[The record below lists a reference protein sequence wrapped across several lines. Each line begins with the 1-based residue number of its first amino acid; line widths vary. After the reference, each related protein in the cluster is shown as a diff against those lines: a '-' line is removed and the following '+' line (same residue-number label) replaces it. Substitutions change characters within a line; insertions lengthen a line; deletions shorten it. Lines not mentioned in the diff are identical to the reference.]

1 MALEKE
7 DRDFAASV
15 SAFLSANR
23 KAMLAVLGTA
33 VTAVIA
39 VIVFFAV
46 SEKMNAEAVSSVE
59 KVIYD
64 FEQFKGKNK
73 PAEENNELSEDTYGE
88 EKIAGTSDAVT
99 AEEDKT
105 IEALKALLLKH
116 SSSYAA
122 FRANTAIA
130 EIYFQRKNYTEAL
143 QFYETAAKSV
153 KKGYPVGL
161 AYFNAAACADELQ
174 QYEKALEL
182 YILSAS
188 YDDFPLKPR
197 ALFNIGRLEE
207 SLAHPDKA
215 IEAYTKLAESYP
227 DNDWTL
233 LAKSR
238 IIALSIQ

>member
-1 MALEKE
+1 MAEKNDQTLAFSE
-7 DRDFAASV
+7 RCGQFLTQHRKPIAIILGAICVAVAGALVASSLTTRAAKQAS
-15 SAFLSANR
+15 
-23 KAMLAVLGTA
+23 T
-33 VTAVIA
+33 
-39 VIVFFAV
+39 
-46 SEKMNAEAVSSVE
+46 E
-59 KVIYD
+59 
-64 FEQFKGKNK
+64 
-73 PAEENNELSEDTYGE
+73 
-88 EKIAGTSDAVT
+88 
-99 AEEDKT
+99 
-105 IEALKALLLKH
+105 
-116 SSSYAA
+116 
-122 FRANTAIA
+122 
-130 EIYFQRKNYTEAL
+130 TEAL
-143 QFYETAAKSV
+143 ISEWTDLRNKNAEDMTAKEDALVEKLEKQAAANGSTYAGFRAYTTLGEIFVLRKDWEKALAFYQKAGAALPKAYTA
-153 KKGYPVGL
+153 GI

-215 IEAYTKLAESYP
+215 IEAYTKLTESYP